1 MFKKTKVITGSQHCK
16 ENFFV
21 GVTIKV
27 ILVMKYLFSI
37 CRIVVLGNS
46 LEKAIYCIPTSLYG
60 ESSEKSLTSWVQ
72 IKKENLYSV
81 C

>member
-1 MFKKTKVITGSQHCK
+1 
-16 ENFFV
+16 
-21 GVTIKV
+21 
-27 ILVMKYLFSI
+27 MKYLFSI

-72 IKKENLYSV
+72 INKENFYSV